1 LTAKNDRDRIE
12 QARMAMRE
20 DRFAAAEQF
29 ARDALAAAPD
39 DVDALE
45 ILFNCQRRFGDGAGA
60 ERTLRQAMA
69 SAPRAQWPRSNLARL
84 LLGMGR
90 AAEARQI
97 LIEAIAADSD
107 NTEARAMLA
116 SLDTDGAR
124 PVRPDY

>member
-1 LTAKNDRDRIE
+1 LTAKNDRDRID

-45 ILFNCQRRFGDGAGA
+45 ILFQCQRRFGDGAGA
-60 ERTLRQAMA
+60 ERTLRRAMA
-69 SAPRAQWPRSNLARL
+69 SAPRAFWPRSNLARL

-90 AAEARQI
+90 AGEAKQV
-97 LIEAIAADSD
+97 LLDAMAADSNNAD
-107 NTEARAMLA
+107 ARAMLA
-116 SLDTDGAR
+116 SLDPGGAR